1 MSGRIDKSWTVF
13 VSVENF
19 EHDRCVDIFSRPDGS
34 YGFEEFRRDVEDRG
48 RWTPVTSYSDVS
60 HASADRGPERGGAV
74 RAVADR
80 RSRRQTRNQRAY
92 ALDFKP
98 GYDRPNPPPASSPHF
113 PDDRHP
119 DPRTHRAT
127 FAIGNEH
134 AAKRVVDLLT
144 ESFFEGQAAIA
155 AFEGPGGRWDITVHF
170 AEAPDQGSIREL
182 VGIAAGDE
190 VALAISFDTVEAK
203 DWVKATLEELVP
215 VRAGRF
221 IVHGGHDRSK
231 VPPNK
236 LGIEIEAAL
245 AFGTGHHGTTRG
257 CLLLL
262 DEVLKAFRPRRVL
275 DLGTGT
281 GVLAIAAAKALRG
294 KVLASDIDPLS
305 VKVAA
310 ENARLNGAGDL
321 VETIR
326 ATGLSAPQFKQ
337 RGPFDLVLA
346 NILANPLR
354 QMATPMSRH
363 LAPWR
368 SSSCRGCCPLRPAPS
383 SPPIARAGW
392 F

>member
-1 MSGRIDKSWTVF
+1 MTSTL
-13 VSVENF
+13 
-19 EHDRCVDIFSRPDGS
+19 
-34 YGFEEFRRDVEDRG
+34 
-48 RWTPVTSYSDVS
+48 TPS
-60 HASADRGPERGGAV
+60 
-74 RAVADR
+74 
-80 RSRRQTRNQRAY
+80 
-92 ALDFKP
+92 
-98 GYDRPNPPPASSPHF
+98 
-113 PDDRHP
+113 
-119 DPRTHRAT
+119 THRAS
-127 FAIGNEH
+127 FAIGNEQ

-170 AEAPDQGSIREL
+170 AEAPDQASIRNL

-190 VALAISFDTVEAK
+190 VAQDIAFDTVEAK

-221 IVHGGHDRSK
+221 IVHGHHDRSR

-262 DEVLKAFRPRRVL
+262 DSVLKAYRPRRVL

-281 GVLAIAAAKALRG
+281 GVLAIAAAKALQIN
-294 KVLASDIDPLS
+294 VLASDIDPLS
-305 VKVAA
+305 VKVAHD
-310 ENARLNGAGDL
+310 NARLNGTGDL

-326 ATGLSAPQFKQ
+326 ATGFSAPQFAH

-354 QMATPMSRH
+354 QMATPMAKH
-363 LAPWR
+363 LAPSALIVLSGLLPHQAR
-368 SSSCRGCCPLRPAPS
+368 SVIAAYRARGLVLVRQIRIEGWSSLLLRK
-383 SPPIARAGW
+383 AG
-392 F
+392 